1 MFSLTSRML
10 GRGEQ
15 QQDRGGGGWGLPGL
29 DLLQASLRGPAAG
42 GEAGAANGNR
52 TGGTAGQ
59 KGLLFGYFRQGSSGE
74 DGSSSSSSSSSS
86 SGDSSR
92 RSGSKER
99 GGSNGKSMPSPSRPP
114 MSAAGIAAEWLTKEE
129 NYVDWVLKECVH
141 LELETVLGR
150 LVLKSIE
157 EGRAGLLP
165 DVPPGST
172 LCSVDGELLRVDNLD
187 RLMAK
192 VALWTDV
199 SDGLVGPPQALKED
213 GEEEEEEE
221 AAAGQQHD
229 DAPTVPSPPSLHLTF
244 RLPSDTPVG
253 VDYQDLFPLHVV
265 HTGGAH
271 QAQTMGETEEE
282 RAQQQLVAAFK
293 SRLAEEEEEEE
304 KEEASMP
311 VAVVPPT
318 DLVIEHFLAL
328 GEWELEKGLG
338 EFVAVREEARELLT
352 ALRIAAASG
361 GGEEGGREGG
371 FGGGQQQQ
379 QQQQLVWDPA
389 VEEPEGLEEFP
400 LFEAAEGE
408 EGREGEDGES
418 QAAAA
423 AAEYEVVIT
432 EQEVKLGITVENVL
446 ERTVICKYLHKQKPS
461 SPASISDNLGP
472 PPNVSLLLVL
482 SHPQAHP

>member
-1 MFSLTSRML
+1 MS
-10 GRGEQ
+10 
-15 QQDRGGGGWGLPGL
+15 
-29 DLLQASLRGPAAG
+29 
-42 GEAGAANGNR
+42 
-52 TGGTAGQ
+52 TAGV
-59 KGLLFGYFRQGSSGE
+59 
-74 DGSSSSSSSSSS
+74 
-86 SGDSSR
+86 
-92 RSGSKER
+92 
-99 GGSNGKSMPSPSRPP
+99 
-114 MSAAGIAAEWLTKEE
+114 AAEWLVKEE
-129 NYVDWVLKECVH
+129 NYVDLVLEERVH

-199 SDGLVGPPQALKED
+199 SDGLVGPPEPLEED
-213 GEEEEEEE
+213 E
-221 AAAGQQHD
+221 AAEQQQHD
-229 DAPTVPSPPSLHLTF
+229 DAPTVPPPPSLHLTF
-244 RLPSDTPVG
+244 RLPSYTPVG
-253 VDYQDLFPLHVV
+253 VDYQDLFPLPVV

-271 QAQTMGETEEE
+271 QVQTTGETDEE
-282 RAQQQLVAAFK
+282 RAQQQLLAAFK
-293 SRLAEEEEEEE
+293 SRLAEDEEEEEE
-304 KEEASMP
+304 EEEANMP
-311 VAVVPPT
+311 AAVVPPT

-328 GEWELEKGLG
+328 GEWELERGLG

-352 ALRIAAASG
+352 AHRIAAASG
-361 GGEEGGREGG
+361 GGEEGGRDGG
-371 FGGGQQQQ
+371 LGGRQQH
-379 QQQQLVWDPA
+379 LVWDPA

-408 EGREGEDGES
+408 ERGERENVGL

-423 AAEYEVVIT
+423 AAEYDVVIT

-446 ERTVICKYLHKQKPS
+446 ERTVICKYAHTQQAL
-461 SPASISDNLGP
+461 PAFVSDNLDP
-472 PPNVSLLLVL
+472 PPDVSLLLVL